1 MNNLTKT
8 VPIMLPSVPNFI
20 SVEGVMTP
28 IREFTEEE
36 LREIGLAW
44 TELLIKKAK
53 NR

>member
-8 VPIMLPSVPNFI
+8 VPIMLPSVPNYI
-20 SVEGVMTP
+20 SVNGVMTS
-28 IREFTEEE
+28 ISEFTEEE

-53 NR
+53 SK